1 MAPDF
6 EYNRSA
12 WSIVVTLREL
22 FQAHLLSSALGR
34 HGSDTSVTWV
44 TRGSNGQ
51 RLWISS
57 DSIHLTW
64 STAKADPNDPHFA
77 LPIPDMF
84 INQLLDIGQRKLV
97 DEAVNSDEIEI
108 YCNGQEDVIVA
119 RTADGRYLA
128 VDHPIS
134 PRFTER
140 ELPYIETPD
149 YLHDAP
155 VVADISCKDLSFFAE
170 AVSTVPHHVSIRE
183 HRLPP
188 FVTISLEDNQFSW
201 TIDWRRQGCGRYSGA
216 APAVVNG
223 SVTATFYPYNAVQ
236 ILKYFEDGG
245 DAKIFI
251 DGPQAEFAYFV
262 GSDWGFR
269 IRLDREHLAKWMSD
283 LAGALRSAGY
293 SYAESDEGQ
302 IPDRLHFT
310 VDGLTCIASIHPS
323 IDADNDNVRLTY
335 IAAHGIA
342 DGTHVY
348 DAINALNDEMAGITV
363 ELRDGEVRVVLE
375 TPAARISDFERYLT
389 TFAQAVR
396 KVSAKTDFFPLFVD
410 LQEPCTH

>member
-1 MAPDF
+1 
-6 EYNRSA
+6 
-12 WSIVVTLREL
+12 
-22 FQAHLLSSALGR
+22 
-34 HGSDTSVTWV
+34 
-44 TRGSNGQ
+44 
-51 RLWISS
+51 
-57 DSIHLTW
+57 
-64 STAKADPNDPHFA
+64 
-77 LPIPDMF
+77 MF

-342 DGTHVY
+342 HGTHVY
-348 DAINALNDEMAGITV
+348 DAINALNDELAGITV

-375 TPAARISDFERYLT
+375 TPAARISDLERYLT

>member
-64 STAKADPNDPHFA
+64 STAKADPNDPYFA

-155 VVADISCKDLSFFAE
+155 VVADVKALFNRHE
-170 AVSTVPHHVSIRE
+170 
-183 HRLPP
+183 
-188 FVTISLEDNQFSW
+188 
-201 TIDWRRQGCGRYSGA
+201 
-216 APAVVNG
+216 
-223 SVTATFYPYNAVQ
+223 
-236 ILKYFEDGG
+236 
-245 DAKIFI
+245 
-251 DGPQAEFAYFV
+251 
-262 GSDWGFR
+262 
-269 IRLDREHLAKWMSD
+269 LAH
-283 LAGALRSAGY
+283 
-293 SYAESDEGQ
+293 EG
-302 IPDRLHFT
+302 FT
-310 VDGLTCIASIHPS
+310 VF
-323 IDADNDNVRLTY
+323 RL
-335 IAAHGIA
+335 
-342 DGTHVY
+342 
-348 DAINALNDEMAGITV
+348 
-363 ELRDGEVRVVLE
+363 
-375 TPAARISDFERYLT
+375 
-389 TFAQAVR
+389 
-396 KVSAKTDFFPLFVD
+396 
-410 LQEPCTH
+410 